1 MAKLA
6 AYNAKRDFAATSEPK
21 GEAGRDGGSA
31 FVIQKHAASRLHYDL
46 RLELDGVMLSWAVAK
61 GPSLSPGEKR
71 LAVHV
76 EDHPI
81 DYNTFEGTIPK
92 GQYGG
97 GTVLIWDRGSWAP
110 DGDPHKGMEKGHLDF
125 RLDGEKLRGK
135 FHLVRLKPR
144 PRERQ
149 ESWLLI
155 KSNDEFAR
163 HEGDPDIL
171 EEKPLSVVSGRD
183 LDAIASDKDGDV
195 WQSNRGETD
204 EAPPAKAP
212 AAKRS
217 RAKASPRRGE
227 VERAEGAPGEGVAS
241 SAESASPLILPSP
254 HRGEGSVAALA
265 KRGRKAA
272 MPDAIEPCLA
282 TLVDAVPKGGRWI
295 HEIKWD
301 GYRLIA
307 FKSGKST
314 RLATRRGH
322 DWTARFPSIA
332 EAIAALPVESAIL
345 DGEAVIADENGIAN
359 FSALQ
364 NALSDE
370 HGRVARNAILY
381 AFDLLYLDGYDLREL
396 PLDDRKARLAAL
408 VPPSQ
413 EGFLRLGEHIEA
425 DGEAMVRSA
434 CQLGLEGVIS
444 KRRDRAY
451 RSGRGEDWVKIK
463 CTERQEFAVLGHVS
477 SNASPRAVGSLVLGY
492 RENGAWR
499 LAGRSGTGYTAAV
512 ARDLWKKLEPLKAP
526 GPPALATKPTAEE
539 RRGVVWAEP
548 RLVAEIEFR
557 GWTADDHLRHAAY
570 KGLREDKSAE
580 EVVRERPKHMTSSG
594 PAPEVK
600 AKSDAKPAAKAAAAP
615 TKGTKTPRHG
625 AASVAGVALTNP
637 DRVLWGDVGVTK
649 QGLAEFYEEIADWL
663 LPHVVERP
671 LSLVR
676 CPSGSEGGC
685 FFQKHSWAGLSD
697 HILRETIRD
706 EGGEEEVLYVRDL
719 RGVVALVQAGV
730 LEIHPWGSTMADVDR
745 ADRITMDLDPG
756 DDVDFVDVIAGAQ
769 EIRDRLRTFGLESF
783 VKTTGGKGLHVVLPL
798 TGPAGWGEVKAFAK
812 ALADS
817 MAKDSPTRFIAKSTK
832 SARRGVIYVD
842 YLRNGRGATA
852 IAAYS
857 TRARPTAPVSV
868 PLRWDELTPTL
879 RPNHFTVA
887 NLPGR
892 LRGLKQDP
900 WAAISTTRQQ
910 LPQIGGGKSRPTRK

>member
-6 AYNAKRDFAATSEPK
+6 AYKAKRDFAATPEP
-21 GEAGRDGGSA
+21 AGQDGGSGGSA

-61 GPSLSPGEKR
+61 GPSLVPGEKR

-76 EDHPI
+76 EDHPV

-110 DGDPHKGMEKGHLDF
+110 EGDAHKGMQKGHLDF
-125 RLDGEKLRGK
+125 RIDGEKLRGRY
-135 FHLVRLKPR
+135 HLVRLKPR

-155 KSNDEFAR
+155 KSEDEFAR
-163 HEGDPDIL
+163 HAGDPDIL
-171 EEKPLSVVSGRD
+171 EEKPLSVVTGRD
-183 LDAIASDKDGDV
+183 LDTIATAPGSAV
-195 WQSNRGETD
+195 WNSNRSEATQTSSGPPEPTAPKKPRARKKVAAPAEKP
-204 EAPPAKAP
+204 EAPDPNGSPAP
-212 AAKRS
+212 DI
-217 RAKASPRRGE
+217 GE
-227 VERAEGAPGEGVAS
+227 LRNGG
-241 SAESASPLILPSP
+241 
-254 HRGEGSVAALA
+254 H
-265 KRGRKAA
+265 KAA
-272 MPDAIEPCLA
+272 MPAAIEPCLA

-307 FKSGKST
+307 FKSGGST
-314 RLATRRGH
+314 KLATRRGH

-332 EAIAALPVESAIL
+332 EAVAALPVDSVIL
-345 DGEAVIADENGIAN
+345 DGEAVIADESGIAN

-370 HGRVARNAILY
+370 HGRVARDAVLY
-381 AFDLLYLDGYDLREL
+381 GFDLLYLDGFDLREL
-396 PLDDRKARLAAL
+396 PLEDRKARLAAL
-408 VPPSQ
+408 LPAGNT
-413 EGFLRLGEHIEA
+413 GFLRLGEHIEE

-434 CQLGLEGVIS
+434 CRLGLEGVIS
-444 KRRDRAY
+444 KRRDRPY

-463 CTERQEFAVLGHVS
+463 CTERQEFAILGHVPS
-477 SNASPRAVGSLVLGY
+477 SAVPRAIGSLVLGY
-492 RENGAWR
+492 REDGAWR

-512 ARDLWKKLEPLKAP
+512 ARDLWKKLEPIKAA
-526 GPPALATKPTAEE
+526 GPPALAAKPTAEE

-557 GWTADDHLRHAAY
+557 GWTADDHLRHAAF
-570 KGLREDKSAE
+570 KGLREDKSVD
-580 EVVRERPKHMTSSG
+580 EVVRERPKHATASG
-594 PAPEVK
+594 ALSPA
-600 AKSDAKPAAKAAAAP
+600 AKPAPAAARGA
-615 TKGTKTPRHG
+615 TPRKHG
-625 AASVAGVALTNP
+625 AAEVAGVPLSHP
-637 DRVLWGDVGVTK
+637 DRVLWADAGITK

-663 LPHVVERP
+663 LPHVAERP

-697 HILRETIRD
+697 HILRETVRD
-706 EGGEEEVLYVRDL
+706 ESGEEEVLYVRDV

-745 ADRITMDLDPG
+745 PDRIVMDLDPG
-756 DDVDFVDVIAGAQ
+756 DDVPFADVIAGSV
-769 EIRDRLRTFGLESF
+769 EIRERLAAMGLDSF

-798 TGPAGWGEVKAFAK
+798 TGTNGWSEVKAFAK
-812 ALADS
+812 SIADGMSADS
-817 MAKDSPTRFIAKSTK
+817 PNRYIAKSTK
-832 SARRGVIYVD
+832 SARRGLIYVD

-857 TRARPTAPVSV
+857 TRARPGATVSV

-879 RPNHFTVA
+879 RPNHDTVA

-892 LRGLKQDP
+892 LRGVASDP
-900 WAAISTTRQQ
+900 WAALPKVRQQ
-910 LPQIGGGKSRPTRK
+910 LPLPSKAARRRR